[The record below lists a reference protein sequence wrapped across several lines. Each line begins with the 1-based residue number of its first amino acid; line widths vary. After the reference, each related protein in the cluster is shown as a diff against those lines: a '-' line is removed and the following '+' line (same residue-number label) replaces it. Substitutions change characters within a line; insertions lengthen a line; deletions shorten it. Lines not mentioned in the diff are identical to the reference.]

1 MAKYAIIQL
10 GGRQFKITVGDKFIL
25 DRLDQEEGQKFEI

>member
-25 DRLDQEEGQKFEI
+25 DRLDQE